1 MRLKEIVSYS
11 LDHGVVIDAFAEI
24 SLDGI
29 ELVQVEAQV
38 SGATRESFQQYA
50 EFILLAAA
58 AADRE

>member
-29 ELVQVEAQV
+29 DSSHRVAV
-38 SGATRESFQQYA
+38 SDSGPAS
-50 EFILLAAA
+50 
-58 AADRE
+58 